1 MSRSVNAIV
10 VVSLVIL
17 ILASCIAAADGMPL
31 LKLDDDNN
39 NQIVELQVGQKADL
53 VLDENPTTGYR
64 WEIASMDKAVLKQ
77 AEEPEFKPDSE
88 AIGAGGE
95 KTFHFKAVAPGRTT
109 LKLIYHRSWETSVP
123 PVKTFEA
130 TIIVK

>member
-1 MSRSVNAIV
+1 MLRSVNTAV
-10 VVSLVIL
+10 VLSLVIL
-17 ILASCIAAADGMPL
+17 ILVSCIEAAEGLPAV
-31 LKLDDDNN
+31 KLDEDNN
-39 NQIVELQVGQKADL
+39 NQTVELQIGQKADL

-64 WEIASMDKAVLKQ
+64 WEVASMDKAVLKQ
-77 AEEPEFKPDSE
+77 TEEPEFKPDSE

>member
-1 MSRSVNAIV
+1 MSRSANTV
-10 VVSLVIL
+10 VVLSLVIL
-17 ILASCIAAADGMPL
+17 ILASCVEASNSYPL
-31 LKLDDDNN
+31 VKLDDDNN
-39 NQIVELQVGQKADL
+39 NQTVEIQVGQKADL

-64 WEIASMDKAVLKQ
+64 WEIVTMDKAVLKQ

-88 AIGAGGE
+88 AIGAGGK
-95 KTFHFKAVAPGRTT
+95 KTFHFRAVASGRTN

-123 PVKTFEA
+123 PIKTFEV